1 MKATEIEQNK
11 IIEEKRSNL
20 KEQTKNMKTV
30 YKEMKHSEIMQQK
43 ERYELLLKIKEFQD
57 KVKQQKKDIQRK
69 DTEIQVFKHKEVVAK
84 TQK

>member
-1 MKATEIEQNK
+1 
-11 IIEEKRSNL
+11 
-20 KEQTKNMKTV
+20 MKTV

-69 DTEIQVFKHKEVVAK
+69 DTEIQMFKHKEVVAK

>member
-57 KVKQQKKDIQRK
+57 KVKQQKKDIQHK
-69 DTEIQVFKHKEVVAK
+69 DS
-84 TQK
+84 

>member
-1 MKATEIEQNK
+1 MN
-11 IIEEKRSNL
+11 NL
-20 KEQTKNMKTV
+20 KEQQKNMKTV

-69 DTEIQVFKHKEVVAK
+69 DTEIQMFKHKEVVAK